1 VSATDP
7 PLPKGLRW
15 VQLQTTPVSR
25 ELRDADDRVIGTL
38 RDLPKPAVTWGFT
51 DRRRARG
58 EVGASHWDLSV
69 ERKGISGFFG
79 LSATVLIDAGQT
91 GVLLAGPFF
100 TSGTLSLVSGRRLQW
115 KGGVFEGPS
124 AFLDER
130 GRMLVQFRTG
140 SYIKRVNA
148 YVDVQPEA
156 ADMSEWPLLAVLGL
170 YLRLL
175 MNRVFDGS

>member
-1 VSATDP
+1 VSSTDP
-7 PLPKGLRW
+7 PVAKGLYW
-15 VQLQTTPVSR
+15 FQPDATPVVR
-25 ELRDADDRVIGTL
+25 ELRDADHRVIGTL
-38 RDLPKPAVTWGFT
+38 RHLPKPAVTWGFT
-51 DRRRARG
+51 DRQRARG
-58 EVGASHWDLSV
+58 EVGAAHWDLSV
-69 ERKGISGFFG
+69 ERKGVSGFFG
-79 LSATVLIDAGQT
+79 LSATALIDAGQT
-91 GVLLAGPFF
+91 GMLQAGPFF
-100 TSGTLSLVSGRRLQW
+100 ASGTLSLVSGRRRQW

-175 MNRVFDGS
+175 MNRVFD